1 MGHAGEQLSHRR
13 QLLTLTQSLLRS
25 LPFLSEAALLQDHGR
40 LIGESGKTS
49 NVIGAEQ
56 PPLRC
61 AYIEDPRGLAVRSQR
76 YPEKPV
82 QTDGLGGPL
91 MAWLVTLAVDLLV
104 EPRVLHGDRCLVR
117 QDFEELQFFRAEDFA
132 RQFFADQKDPRDL
145 GFEL

>member
-25 LPFLSEAALLQDHGR
+25 LSFLSEAAFLQDHRR
-40 LIGESGKTS
+40 LIGESRKKR

-61 AYIEDPRGLAVRSQR
+61 VYIEDTGGLAVRSQR

-82 QTDGLGGPL
+82 QTDGLGGLL
-91 MAWLVTLAVDLLV
+91 MDWIVTFVVEHIAHSDRLIRRHDRAAQTLADSQAGTKGLRDRRICPGLQHQLV
-104 EPRVLHGDRCLVR
+104 A
-117 QDFEELQFFRAEDFA
+117 LQ
-132 RQFFADQKDPRDL
+132 
-145 GFEL
+145 